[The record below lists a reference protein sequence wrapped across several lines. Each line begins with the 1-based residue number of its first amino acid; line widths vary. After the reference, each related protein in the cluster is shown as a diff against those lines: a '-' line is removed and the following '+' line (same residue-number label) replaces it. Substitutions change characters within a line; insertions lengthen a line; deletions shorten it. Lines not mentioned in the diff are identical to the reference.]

1 MTENYTILPLFSK
14 VFYLKILEDLPLNK
28 IIETIKKEKYKN
40 SGEINEEL
48 NVNNISSISHNRNI
62 LETKKFTFLKK
73 NLLKEFYTF
82 KNNVLNYTKNDFK
95 ITTSWIA
102 LSNKEQKSNLH
113 NHQNCM
119 YSGILYL
126 QTDANS
132 GDIVFD
138 DMRDTRF
145 NLYCNSYNTYNSK
158 SLKITPVNGMLIFFP
173 SEVHHQILKNNSN
186 IERYSLAFN
195 LMPTGKIGIENSDSF
210 INLKILK

>member
-1 MTENYTILPLFSK
+1 MIENHTILPLFSK

-28 IIETIKKEKYKN
+28 IIEIIKKEKYKN

-73 NLLKEFYTF
+73 ILLKEFNTF
-82 KNNVLNYTKNDFK
+82 KNNVLNYTKNNFE

-132 GDIVFD
+132 GDIIFD
-138 DMRDTRF
+138 DMRDTRLK
-145 NLYCNSYNTYNSK
+145 LYCNSYNMYNSK
-158 SLKITPVNGMLIFFP
+158 SWKITPTNGMLIFFP

-210 INLKILK
+210 VNLKILK